1 VENHAG
7 NFSKAQEINQ
17 TDHENAKKVFHSGD
31 LYNSLGLTRE
41 TIRHYERIGLIKP
54 QQNKENNYREFNTYD
69 FTRLLTI
76 DFYKKRGLTLS
87 EIHQIMEGLSLS
99 EIYGVLERKKA
110 DIERKINEE
119 QRILKMLQE
128 TNDFHTY
135 FENSLNHFSIR
146 KAPVY
151 EILGELSAI
160 TAFEEY
166 PEKALGV
173 IDQNA
178 GDLFGK
184 MLREITFDRSGYT
197 GTKMYIADKLASH
210 RKARSRLLDIGSCMY
225 TVTESGR
232 FNDADDTMIGEIH
245 ERGYR
250 WADAH
255 NVTLKGVVYINIGF
269 VAFQDQK
276 ERLFFEAWAPIEE
289 DKNI

>member
-1 VENHAG
+1 MENDAG
-7 NFSKAQEINQ
+7 NNLLKAKGINRL
-17 TDHENAKKVFHSGD
+17 DHENAKKVFRAGD

-41 TIRHYERIGLIKP
+41 TIRHYEKIGLLKP
-54 QQNKENNYREFNTYD
+54 RQNKDNNYREFSTYD
-69 FTRLLTI
+69 FTRLLI
-76 DFYKKRGLTLS
+76 VDFYKKRGLTLS
-87 EIHQIMEGLSLS
+87 EIHQIIEGLSLS
-99 EIYGVLERKKA
+99 EIYGVLERKRVE
-110 DIERKINEE
+110 IENKLREE

-128 TNDFHTY
+128 TSDFHAE
-135 FENSLNHFSIR
+135 FESSLNVFSIR

-166 PEKALGV
+166 PEKALG
-173 IDQNA
+173 IMDQNA
-178 GDLFGK
+178 EDLFGK
-184 MLREITFDRSGYT
+184 MLREITFDRTGYT
-197 GTKMYIADKLASH
+197 GTKMYIVNKLAPE
-210 RKARSRLLDIGSCMY
+210 RKAPPGLLDIGSCMY

-232 FNDADDTMIGEIH
+232 FNDADDAMIGEIH

-255 NVTLKGVVYINIGF
+255 NVKLKGVVYINIAL

-289 DKNI
+289 D